1 MKKLYIV
8 RHAKSSWKYRALRD
22 IERPLKKRGF
32 TDAELIANH
41 LKAKNIK
48 PAYWVSSPAKR
59 ALTTAE
65 IFAEQLGR
73 DKDSIKI
80 QAGIYASSLN
90 EIKTLILGL
99 PKDADSAMFF
109 GHEPTLSY
117 LCENLSSRT
126 FEKVPTSGVVALTF
140 DVANWSQIREHR
152 AHVDF
157 FIYPKMFRS

>member
-22 IERPLKKRGF
+22 FERPLKKRGF
-32 TDAELIANH
+32 EDAELMAQH
-41 LKAKNIK
+41 LKSKNIK
-48 PAYWVSSPAKR
+48 PTHWISSPAKR
-59 ALTTAE
+59 AFTTAE
-65 IFAEQLGR
+65 IFAEVLC
-73 DKDSIKI
+73 KNKEEIEI
-80 QAGIYASSLN
+80 QVGIYASSLN

-99 PKDADSAMFF
+99 PKDADSAMLF

-140 DVANWSQIREHR
+140 DISSWSQIREHR